1 MRDRLVLIFLISTVL
16 ATAQPVKEDT
26 RFLLNLMRQQTVQFK
41 TILDKK
47 KMYEVQV
54 IYTQINRDQSNKPD
68 FKTFQYNVDTNRYF
82 YPASTVKFPMVLLA
96 LEKINSLQDSQI
108 TKYTPMYQDSAYS
121 GQRWIRADTTAEGG
135 VPSIAHYAKKIFV
148 ASDNDAYNRLYEWV
162 GQREANRSLK
172 ERGYRL
178 RLLHRLS
185 ARLTADENRHTQPVW
200 FASRDSAIF
209 RQPML
214 INDSMTVNKKITKGR
229 GYYEQGA
236 LIRKPFN
243 MSYRNYFSLPDQQE
257 MLKAVVFPD
266 AVPLAKRFNLTAE
279 DRQFV
284 LQYMSQLPT
293 ETLYPPYYKDTVYT
307 DAYSK
312 FLLYGSD
319 TTRIPDNIRI
329 FNKVGNAYG
338 YMIDNAYI
346 VDFDAGV
353 EFMLSAVIYTNKD
366 EIFNDDRYE
375 YKTIALP
382 FLKNLGQLIYNYE
395 KARVKKF
402 KPDLSEFKLPYDLVK
417 EVD

>member
-1 MRDRLVLIFLISTVL
+1 
-16 ATAQPVKEDT
+16 
-26 RFLLNLMRQQTVQFK
+26 
-41 TILDKK
+41 
-47 KMYEVQV
+47 
-54 IYTQINRDQSNKPD
+54 
-68 FKTFQYNVDTNRYF
+68 
-82 YPASTVKFPMVLLA
+82 
-96 LEKINSLQDSQI
+96 
-108 TKYTPMYQDSAYS
+108 
-121 GQRWIRADTTAEGG
+121 
-135 VPSIAHYAKKIFV
+135 
-148 ASDNDAYNRLYEWV
+148 
-162 GQREANRSLK
+162 
-172 ERGYRL
+172 
-178 RLLHRLS
+178 
-185 ARLTADENRHTQPVW
+185 
-200 FASRDSAIF
+200 
-209 RQPML
+209 
-214 INDSMTVNKKITKGR
+214 
-229 GYYEQGA
+229 
-236 LIRKPFN
+236 
-243 MSYRNYFSLPDQQE
+243 